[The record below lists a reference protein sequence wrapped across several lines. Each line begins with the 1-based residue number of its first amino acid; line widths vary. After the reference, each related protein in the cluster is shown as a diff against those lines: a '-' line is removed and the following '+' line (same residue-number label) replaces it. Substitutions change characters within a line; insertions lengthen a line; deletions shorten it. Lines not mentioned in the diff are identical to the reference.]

1 MTRHIVCVVFAVGCA
16 HARPVEYHGA
26 VTVASPELVAIN
38 PDVKTVA
45 DADQP
50 LIFAR
55 GSYWLFHDGKWHQG
69 SSIRGPWTLAEK
81 PPVPVAQIDQ
91 PYELVHYK
99 KDHPTATATAA
110 QPKASEQQQP
120 QPQPRRPVGVPQ
132 RRGSPLMQF
141 PK

>member
-1 MTRHIVCVVFAVGCA
+1 MTKLIACVIFAAGCV
-16 HARPVEYHGA
+16 HAPPVEYAGA

-55 GSYWLFHDGKWHQG
+55 GSYWLFHDGHWYQG
-69 SSIRGPWTLAEK
+69 DTIRGPWVQETE

-91 PYELVHYK
+91 PYALVHYK
-99 KDHPTATATAA
+99 KDHPTETAIQERALPEPAPAPAPT
-110 QPKASEQQQP
+110 PVIKP
-120 QPQPRRPVGVPQ
+120 QP
-132 RRGSPLMQF
+132 SPSLLQF